1 MPFCPKCGTNVNGSF
16 CPNCGTSVA
25 SPPPGPPP
33 GAPPSGQYVPPPAA
47 APGLTE
53 NMACAFC
60 YLLGFITGIIFLA
73 LTPYNQSARVRFH
86 AWQSILFGAAWFAFW
101 IVFSFV
107 TAFVPGMYLMFAM
120 LRSLIGLAGF
130 AFWLFLMYK
139 AYQAEHFEIPIIGPF
154 ARQQAKY

>member
-25 SPPPGPPP
+25 APPPGPPP
-33 GAPPSGQYVPPPAA
+33 GAPPPGQYTPPAAA

-60 YLLGFITGIIFLA
+60 YLLTFITGILFLVIA
-73 LTPYNQSARVRFH
+73 PYNQSARVRFH
-86 AWQSILFGAAWFAFW
+86 AWQAILFGAAWF
-101 IVFSFV
+101 IFSIGLSVLFGIL
-107 TAFVPGMYLMFAM
+107 PYMGMMYLM
-120 LRSLIGLAGF
+120 LRSLLGLAMF

-139 AYQAEHFEIPIIGPF
+139 AYQGEHFEIPVIGPF